1 MTYLRSS
8 FLALVLVWEGSFPAY
23 PKSTPST
30 LPDAVKNAAAPAA
43 PVASTSIG
51 LPQPCTLLSAKDFEG
66 AFAPGAQMTPNIN
79 NSCSIEGPKDAL
91 QGVMVVGIEPL
102 DAARWE
108 RTKQA
113 ILANLPKEKSVSGI
127 GEDAYTFMNG
137 IVFRE
142 GKANVTVT
150 VSAYTG
156 PKPPADVARHIAELV
171 AARLSGVQPIPAQA
185 GPPAQGNPTL
195 ARWITVADVEKVGGF
210 TGITQAMLG
219 DRVRFSIQGNRPV
232 LEVEVHSHFGDRL
245 YKQTKA
251 TSLNVHASVSGIG
264 DDAFDGPS
272 DAINMGLD
280 SPDGKKQ
287 AYLLWFLKGG
297 TSVCLTT
304 HANSSHPQFYLSQDK
319 LRELAKIMVSR
330 M

>member
-1 MTYLRSS
+1 
-8 FLALVLVWEGSFPAY
+8 
-23 PKSTPST
+23 
-30 LPDAVKNAAAPAA
+30 
-43 PVASTSIG
+43 
-51 LPQPCTLLSAKDFEG
+51 
-66 AFAPGAQMTPNIN
+66 
-79 NSCSIEGPKDAL
+79 
-91 QGVMVVGIEPL
+91 MVVAIEPL

-113 ILANLPKEKSVSGI
+113 ILASLPKEKSVSGI
-127 GEDAYTFMNG
+127 GEDAYTFMDG

-142 GKANVTVT
+142 GKAKVNVT

-156 PKPPADVARHIAELV
+156 PKPKAEVAQHIAELV
-171 AARLSGVQPIPAQA
+171 AARLSGAQPAPPQATPAGA
-185 GPPAQGNPTL
+185 SAQGNPTL

-219 DRVRFSIQGNRPV
+219 DRVRFNIQGNLPV

-251 TSLNVHASVSGIG
+251 TSTHVHASVSGIG

-272 DAINMGLD
+272 DAMNMGLP
-280 SPDGKKQ
+280 SLDGKRQ
-287 AYLLWFLKGG
+287 PYLLWFLKGG

-304 HANSSHPQFYLSQDK
+304 FANSFHPQFYLSQDK